1 MLEASS
7 QRGTSE
13 HEIDGRTDAVKVW
26 DFDRRLENGNVYLGG
41 MPASPDTT
49 FSRSLT
55 NDLHARTHLN
65 RRCVV
70 GDRERFIST

>member
-7 QRGTSE
+7 LRGTSE
-13 HEIDGRTDAVKVW
+13 LEIDDRTDVVKVW
-26 DFDRRLENGNVYLGG
+26 DFGRRLENENVSLGG
-41 MPASPDTT
+41 MPASPDRA
-49 FSRSLT
+49 FSCLLT

-70 GDRERFIST
+70 RDRERSIST